1 MTKYIVTSEYENGR
15 PFYAEVQE
23 IDYQDFLA
31 NYHNS
36 TSNGSPL
43 DVTKTVIQE
52 VADTPEQTEPTK
64 AELIAQLQELM
75 ARIQALPE

>member
-36 TSNGSPL
+36 TSDGSPL
-43 DVTKTVIQE
+43 DVSKTVIQE
-52 VADTPEQTEPTK
+52 VADTPETTEPTK
-64 AELIAQLQELM
+64 AELMAQLQDLM
-75 ARIQALPE
+75 AKIEALPD

>member
-23 IDYQDFLA
+23 VDYQDFIT

-36 TSNGSPL
+36 TSDGSPL

-52 VADTPEQTEPTK
+52 VTDTPEITEPTK
-64 AELIAQLQELM
+64 AELMAQLQDLM
-75 ARIQALPE
+75 AKIEALPD